1 MEFLKF
7 SLSGFDDF
15 LLYFGLSIGF
25 VVLYLAIYVRA
36 TPYREF
42 ALIRAGN
49 AAAAASL
56 SGSLIGF
63 VLPLASA
70 VVHSV
75 NPWDMALWAAIA
87 LAVQVIVYLGVRLVL
102 PDVVV
107 RHIPEGKVSAGV
119 LLGAVSLAA
128 GILNAACMTPPA

>member
-1 MEFLKF
+1 MDFLKF
-7 SLSGFDDF
+7 TLSGFDDF
-15 LLYFGLSIGF
+15 LLYFGQSIGF
-25 VVLYLAIYVRA
+25 VVLFLAIYVRA

-49 AAAAASL
+49 SAAAASL

-70 VVHSV
+70 VANSV

-87 LAVQVIVYLGVRLVL
+87 LAVQILVYLVVRLL
-102 PDVVV
+102 FPDVVG
-107 RHIPEGKVSAGV
+107 RHIAEGKVGAG
-119 LLGAVSLAA
+119 
-128 GILNAACMTPPA
+128 

>member
-1 MEFLKF
+1 MEFIKF

-15 LLYFGLSIGF
+15 LLYFGLSIVF

-56 SGSLIGF
+56 SGALLGF

-70 VVHSV
+70 VIHSV
-75 NPWDMALWAAIA
+75 NPWDMALWAVIA
-87 LAVQVIVYLGVRLVL
+87 LAVQIVVYVVVRLVVPEL
-102 PDVVV
+102 S
-107 RHIPEGKVSAGV
+107 RHIPEGKVASGV
-119 LLGAVSLAA
+119 FLGSVSLAA
-128 GILNAACMTPPA
+128 GILNAACMTY

>member
-1 MEFLKF
+1 MEFIRF

-15 LLYFGLSIGF
+15 LLYFALSIVF
-25 VVLYLAIYVRA
+25 VALYLAIYVHV

-49 AAAAASL
+49 PAAAASL
-56 SGSLIGF
+56 SGSLLGF

-87 LAVQVIVYLGVRLVL
+87 LAVQIVVYLAVRLVL
-102 PDVVV
+102 PGVT
-107 RHIPEGKVSAGV
+107 RHIPEGKVAAGV
-119 LLGAVSLAA
+119 FLGMVSLAA
-128 GILNAACMTPPA
+128 GILNAACMTY

>member
-15 LLYFGLSIGF
+15 LVYFGLS
-25 VVLYLAIYVRA
+25 
-36 TPYREF
+36 
-42 ALIRAGN
+42 
-49 AAAAASL
+49 
-56 SGSLIGF
+56 IGF

-87 LAVQVIVYLGVRLVL
+87 LAVQIVVYLVVRLLL
-102 PDVVV
+102 PDVVA

>member
-1 MEFLKF
+1 MEFIKF

-15 LLYFGLSIGF
+15 LLYFLLSIVF
-25 VVLYLAIYVRA
+25 VVLFLAIYVRA

-49 AAAAASL
+49 PAAAVSL

-70 VVHSV
+70 VIHSV

-87 LAVQVIVYLGVRLVL
+87 LVVQIVVYLVVRFIV
-102 PDVVV
+102 PDVA
-107 RHIPEGKVSAGV
+107 RHIPEGKIGAGV
-119 LLGAVSLAA
+119 FLGSVSLAA
-128 GILNAACMTPPA
+128 GILNAACMTY

>member
-1 MEFLKF
+1 MDFLKF

-15 LLYFGLSIGF
+15 LLYFGLSIAF
-25 VVLYLAIYVRA
+25 VVLFLAIYVRA

-49 AAAAASL
+49 PAAAASL

-70 VVHSV
+70 VIHSV

-87 LAVQVIVYLGVRLVL
+87 LAVQIVVYLVVRLL
-102 PDVVV
+102 FPDVVV
-107 RHIPEGKVSAGV
+107 RLIPEGKVSAGV
-119 LLGAVSLAA
+119 FLGAVSLAA
-128 GILNAACMTPPA
+128 GILNAACMTY

>member
-1 MEFLKF
+1 MEFIKF
-7 SLSGFDDF
+7 SLAGFDDF
-15 LLYFGLSIGF
+15 LIYFALAAVFIAI
-25 VVLYLAIYVRA
+25 YLAIYIHV

-42 ALIRAGN
+42 TLIREGN

-70 VVHSV
+70 IIHSV

-87 LAVQVIVYLGVRLVL
+87 LVVQIVVYLAVKAALPGLVRDIPQGKAGPGVF
-102 PDVVV
+102 
-107 RHIPEGKVSAGV
+107 
-119 LLGAVSLAA
+119 LGAASLAA
-128 GILNAACMTPPA
+128 GIVNAACMTY

>member
-1 MEFLKF
+1 MEFIKF

-15 LLYFGLSIGF
+15 LLYFGLSIVF

-56 SGSLIGF
+56 SGALLGF

-70 VVHSV
+70 VIHSV
-75 NPWDMALWAAIA
+75 NPWDMALWAVIA
-87 LAVQVIVYLGVRLVL
+87 LAVQIVVYVVVRLIVPEL
-102 PDVVV
+102 S
-107 RHIPEGKVSAGV
+107 RHIPEGKVGAGV
-119 LLGAVSLAA
+119 FLGSVSLAA
-128 GILNAACMTPPA
+128 GILNAACMTY

>member
-1 MEFLKF
+1 MDFLKF

-49 AAAAASL
+49 TAAAASL

-87 LAVQVIVYLGVRLVL
+87 LAVQIVVYLVVRLLV
-102 PDVVV
+102 PDVV
-107 RHIPEGKVSAGV
+107 RHIPEGKVGAGV
-119 LLGAVSLAA
+119 FLGVASLAA
-128 GILNAACMTPPA
+128 GILNAASMTY

>member
-1 MEFLKF
+1 MEFLKL

-15 LLYFGLSIGF
+15 LVYFGLSLLF
-25 VVLYLAIYVRA
+25 VALYLAIYVHV

-42 ALIRAGN
+42 ALIREGN

-70 VVHSV
+70 VIHSV
-75 NPWDMALWAAIA
+75 NTWDMALWAAIA
-87 LAVQVIVYLGVRLVL
+87 LVVQIAVYAALRLL
-102 PDVVV
+102 MPGLV
-107 RHIPEGKVSAGV
+107 RHIPDGKVGMGV
-119 LLGAVSLAA
+119 FLGASSLAA
-128 GILNAACMTPPA
+128 GILNAACMTY

>member
-1 MEFLKF
+1 MDFLKF

-15 LLYFGLSIGF
+15 LLYFALSVGF
-25 VVLYLAIYVRA
+25 VVLYLAIYVRV

-63 VLPLASA
+63 VLPLAS
-70 VVHSV
+70 VVINSL

-87 LAVQVIVYLGVRLVL
+87 LVVQIAVYLVVRLIV
-102 PDVVV
+102 PDVA
-107 RHIPEGKVSAGV
+107 RHIPEGKVGAGV
-119 LLGAVSLAA
+119 FLGVVSLAA
-128 GILNAACMTPPA
+128 GILNAASMTY